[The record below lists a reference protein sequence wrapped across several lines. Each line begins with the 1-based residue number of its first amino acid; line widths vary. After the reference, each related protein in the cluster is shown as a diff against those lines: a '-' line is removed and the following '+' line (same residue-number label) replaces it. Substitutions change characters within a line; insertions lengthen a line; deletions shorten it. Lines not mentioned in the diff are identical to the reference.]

1 MKRLLFDVQSG
12 QRQILHLEIGNC
24 VRFEPQQI
32 LRLFAW
38 HAGAEGVDETV
49 ELLER
54 RSREVGGNPADRAT
68 MLDPD
73 YMAMVL
79 AMDTLWAAG
88 ESAVTGLSQG
98 EDCSAPEFSS

>member
-1 MKRLLFDVQSG
+1 MSEAAARSSG
-12 QRQILHLEIGNC
+12 MPPTAEEARTDT
-24 VRFEPQQI
+24 
-32 LRLFAW
+32 
-38 HAGAEGVDETV
+38 GAEGVDETV